1 MTATR
6 ALILTPTFA
15 MLTACATDNA
25 PQQPAI
31 ELTGDWS
38 GEASSIAGQFI
49 LEGTYPVRA
58 SFAEA
63 SGTIVGF
70 IDLEQGSAQYA
81 EHLGFR
87 AKGTVTSDGVV
98 ALELTDRL
106 CGAGDPVGLCYP
118 SGTTGE
124 ATFLARGRVVDGTLT
139 LDSIEK
145 LRTTHATGIAVEAP
159 FERLSV
165 TLEGTSQIVGPH
177 IGYGRVPRSEIYPL
191 PLPLIG
197 SGTMTIAGDGPALS
211 SLVWEGTTYVPAS
224 DSDAPIV
231 LADSWR
237 FDPATGQY
245 WFLQVS
251 SIYGRYVYIGKQY
264 GDELR
269 GAIWSEDVENPTI
282 YRADAPPV
290 LFTDPDLTNL
300 IGTFNF
306 PAPDA

>member
-1 MTATR
+1 MTSTR
-6 ALILTPTFA
+6 ALILTPAFA
-15 MLTACATDNA
+15 MLTACATDGA
-25 PQQPAI
+25 TQPPSS

-38 GEASSIAGQFI
+38 GEADSVAGQFI
-49 LEGTYPVRA
+49 REGTFPVRA

-70 IDLEQGSAQYA
+70 IDLEQGSAQFA

-87 AKGTVTSDGVV
+87 AKGTVTTAGVV

-106 CGAGDPVGLCYP
+106 CGAGDPMGLCYP

-124 ATFLARGRVVDGTLT
+124 ATFVARGRLVNGTLT

-145 LRTTHATGIAVEAP
+145 LRMTHDTGIAVEAP
-159 FERLSV
+159 FERLSL
-165 TLEGTSQIVGPH
+165 TFEGTSQIVGPH
-177 IGYGRVPRSEIYPL
+177 IGYGRVPRSEVYPL

-197 SGTMTIAGDGPALS
+197 TGTMTIASDGPALS
-211 SLVWEGTTYVPAS
+211 SLVWEGTTYVPVP
-224 DSDAPIV
+224 DDDGPIV

-251 SIYGRYVYIGKQY
+251 SVFSRYVYIGKQY

-290 LFTDPDLTNL
+290 LFTDPELPNL